1 MDKYFRTQ
9 DGERVNVVQ
18 HTLDQLKK
26 WPNLKVYV
34 GTDSQDYSS
43 ITRYVTTV
51 VYRYGNTGAHF
62 VYFKEEI
69 PRVRD
74 MFTRLFRESEQTIT
88 AAQLID
94 SEIPIA
100 FEALEFDYNNLPRW
114 ASNKLV
120 SSVKGWVTGLNYK
133 ATFKSGEVLAT
144 KAADHICRH
153 PNLYK

>member
-34 GTDSQDYSS
+34 GTDSQDEGRE
-43 ITRYVTTV
+43 TTYVTTV

-62 VYFKEEI
+62 IYFKEKVSI
-69 PRVRD
+69 IRD
-74 MFTRLFRESEQTIT
+74 MVMRLFQEAERTLST
-88 AAQLID
+88 AQIID

-100 FEALEFDYNNLPRW
+100 FEALEFDYNNLPKW

-133 ATFKSGEVLAT
+133 ATFKSGEVIAP
-144 KAADHICRH
+144 KAADHIIRH